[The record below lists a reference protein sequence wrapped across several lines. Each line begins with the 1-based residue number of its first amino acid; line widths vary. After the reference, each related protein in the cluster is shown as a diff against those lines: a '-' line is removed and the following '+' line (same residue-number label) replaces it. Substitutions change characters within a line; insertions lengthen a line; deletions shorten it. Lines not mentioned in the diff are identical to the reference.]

1 MKKIKFI
8 IFLAGIFL
16 FYHSVLS
23 QEHFNPVESTGE
35 YSSIVIEDVIVNSS
49 GISYGDEI
57 GVYDGNL
64 CVGVVVFQGE
74 FPMKCSAI
82 MAFQEYPGAE
92 AGNPMKFKLW
102 QKDENQELGANPVY
116 DQGGKFGDMLTVVE
130 ELQASK
136 QTGIKDEKKT
146 MPAGYYLYQNY
157 PNPFNPAT
165 TITYSIPEAAE
176 IQVSIYNMKGN
187 KIKTYVTDHKN
198 AGQYSIIW
206 NGKNDSGYDVSTG
219 VYLITLHAN
228 EYTATKKVM
237 LLH

>member
-1 MKKIKFI
+1 MKKVQFI

-23 QEHFNPVESTGE
+23 QEHFTPVEGTGE
-35 YSSIVIEDVIVNSS
+35 YSSIVIEEVIVNSS

-64 CVGVVVFQGE
+64 CVGAVVFEGE
-74 FPMKCSAI
+74 FPLKCSAV
-82 MAFQEYPGAE
+82 MAFQQYPGAE
-92 AGNPMKFKLW
+92 TGNPMNFKLW
-102 QKDENQELGANPVY
+102 QQDENQEMDADPVY
-116 DQGGKFGDMLTVVE
+116 DQGGTFGDMLTVVE
-130 ELQASK
+130 KLQASK
-136 QTGIKDEKKT
+136 QTGVKENKHT
-146 MPAGYYLYQNY
+146 VPEGYLLHQNY

-165 TITYSIPEAAE
+165 TITYSIPEAAN
-176 IQVSIYNMKGN
+176 IQVSIYTMKGT

-198 AGQYSIIW
+198 AGQYSIVW

-219 VYLITLHAN
+219 VYLITLQAN